1 MERFNR
7 SVRHDWLI
15 HSLSESIPQSRR
27 LQRDGSGPAI
37 MNAQHGPSR
46 HHPEAKAGPCSMTY
60 PSEAP

>member
-27 LQRDGSGPAI
+27 LQRDGSGSCNHERPNMGLRGITPKHKLAL
-37 MNAQHGPSR
+37 A
-46 HHPEAKAGPCSMTY
+46 A
-60 PSEAP
+60 